1 MTTTVPSPHI
11 LVGVDGSTSAL
22 HALTWAG
29 AEAERRN
36 LPLTLVH
43 AVDYGSFGQG
53 YNLGASASFFQ
64 HLDTDG
70 AEFLSQAKDH
80 VYALHPNVQV
90 STVKAIGKPVAIL
103 VELSRNAVMTVL
115 GSSGLGGF
123 TGMMAG
129 SVSVTLTAKGH
140 SPIVVVRESGAPAAG
155 PVVVG
160 VADSDSSDGAIAWAF
175 EEAAMRDV
183 ELVAVHVWNNI
194 PPGYVY
200 AYTAWSATDRV
211 EEEQRQ
217 EQILAERLSGW
228 QEKYPDVTVRRVVA
242 VGHPADALLHDAEHA
257 QLIVTGSRGR
267 GDIAGFFLGS
277 TSHALIHKATCP
289 VLVTPR
295 P

>member
-1 MTTTVPSPHI
+1 MTTSTPNSHV

-29 AEAERRN
+29 AEAQRRN

-43 AVDYGSFGQG
+43 VIDHSGLGQG

-64 HLDTDG
+64 HLETDG

-80 VYALHPNVQV
+80 VYALHPNVEV
-90 STVKAIGKPVAIL
+90 STVKATGRPVPVL
-103 VELSRNAVMTVL
+103 VELSRNALMTVL

-129 SVSVTLTAKGH
+129 SVSVSLTAKGH
-140 SPIVVVRESGAPAAG
+140 SPVVVVRESRVPGGG

-160 VADSDSSDGAIAWAF
+160 IDDSESSDGAAAWAF
-175 EEAAMRDV
+175 EEAAMRET

-200 AYTAWSATDRV
+200 AYTAWSAMDSAG
-211 EEEQRQ
+211 EQQRQ
-217 EQILAERLSGW
+217 EQLLAERLAGW
-228 QEKYPDVTVRRVVA
+228 QEKYPDVPVRRVVA
-242 VGHPADALLHDAEHA
+242 VGHPADVLLSQAAGA

-277 TSHALIHKATCP
+277 TSHALIHKASCP
-289 VLVTPR
+289 VLVAPR
-295 P
+295 T

>member
-1 MTTTVPSPHI
+1 MTSTPHPHI
-11 LVGVDGSTSAL
+11 LVGIDGSTSAL

-29 AEAERRN
+29 AEAQRRN

-43 AVDYGSFGQG
+43 AIDHSSFGQG
-53 YNLGASASFFQ
+53 YNLGASVSFFD

-80 VYALHPNVQV
+80 VFALHPNIEV
-90 STVKAIGKPVAIL
+90 STVKATGKPVAIL

-129 SVSVTLTAKGH
+129 TVSVSLTAKGH
-140 SPIVVVRESGAPAAG
+140 SPVVVVRAAPGPAG

-160 VADSDSSDGAIAWAF
+160 VADSESSDGAIAWAF
-175 EEAAMRDV
+175 EEAAMRDA

-200 AYTAWSATDRV
+200 AYTAWSTMDSAA
-211 EEEQRQ
+211 EEKRQ
-217 EQILAERLSGW
+217 EQILAERLDGW
-228 QEKYPDVTVRRVVA
+228 QEKYPDVPVRRVVA
-242 VGHPADALLHDAEHA
+242 VGHPADVLLREAESA
-257 QLIVTGSRGR
+257 QLLVAGSRGR
-267 GDIAGFFLGS
+267 GDVAGFFLGS